1 MNKEVSLKRSH
12 KPKGVMK
19 KNMKNEHE
27 KKVTVVIQVIQ
38 SDFKNQGKF
47 MSP

>member
-27 KKVTVVIQVIQ
+27 KKDNC
-38 SDFKNQGKF
+38 SDPSNSIRF
-47 MSP
+47 